1 MVCSGNTCVVTAKA
15 PSLTSRPDGLA
26 AVAAHG
32 DFFRRTA
39 QLDRSGRDLRA
50 GRRAAGGTAP
60 PGKDDLSVP
69 FMRVTRLLEVLRAP
83 TDPGPNRDDRR
94 ESLPGAESLG

>member
-39 QLDRSGRDLRA
+39 QL
-50 GRRAAGGTAP
+50 
-60 PGKDDLSVP
+60 GKDDLSVP

-83 TDPGPNRDDRR
+83 ADPRPNRDDRP
-94 ESLPGAESLG
+94 ESLRGAESLG